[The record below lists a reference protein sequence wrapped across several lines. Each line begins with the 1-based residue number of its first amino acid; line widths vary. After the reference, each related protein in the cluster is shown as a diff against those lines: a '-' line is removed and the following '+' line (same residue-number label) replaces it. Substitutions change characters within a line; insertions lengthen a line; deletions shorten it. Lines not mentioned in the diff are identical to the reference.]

1 MAEHFKNKCYF
12 TLSFLLK
19 QIKSSIFQDINVLT
33 FLPVLIVIL
42 WNKSIEQNII
52 FLKQL
57 KGYTKTRG
65 SSAATNV
72 GVKLHLFLQ
81 CSYYLVFQTWVLK
94 VRKADNFETT
104 GQWVVTT
111 RQDGSKTDVQ
121 ATYDFVLVCNGHYY
135 EPKIPIFPGIEAFKG
150 TIVHTHDYK
159 DFRGFENK
167 RILVIGI
174 GNSAADV
181 ACELSHHARHVSRCV
196 RLRDIPLKR
205 ASVDHRFKYHV
216 VFIICIHTRFVII
229 CLNSEGSAEDEWMFR
244 LG

>member
-1 MAEHFKNKCYF
+1 MFKHFY
-12 TLSFLLK
+12 LFLYVFFGSN
-19 QIKSSIFQDINVLT
+19 QSYRTYN
-33 FLPVLIVIL
+33 
-42 WNKSIEQNII
+42 

-57 KGYTKTRG
+57 KGYSKTSG

-72 GVKLHLFLQ
+72 VVKLHLFLQ

-135 EPKIPIFPGIEAFKG
+135 EPKMPTFPGIETFKG
-150 TIVHTHDYK
+150 TILHTHDYK

-181 ACELSHHARHVSRCV
+181 ACELSHHASHVSRCA
-196 RLRDIPLKR
+196 RLRDN
-205 ASVDHRFKYHV
+205 F
-216 VFIICIHTRFVII
+216 F
-229 CLNSEGSAEDEWMFR
+229 
-244 LG
+244 